1 MDSPAPRP
9 PTDPRFASLPRAL
22 AERAVWVRLG
32 GDANIPALFAH
43 PDLGWNA
50 PGATPAKR
58 PVVLWMHG
66 RTANKEL
73 DPGRYLRWIRA
84 EGGGIAACAL
94 DLPWHGE
101 RLDATKHGSEFTLR
115 MVERMLVEIDLVV
128 ESLRDPRFN
137 GAFDLDRMAIGG
149 MSAGGMATLVR
160 LCSPHRFRCAAVE
173 ATAGDFSV
181 MKGHRFHV
189 DELVEKFNPI
199 THLDA
204 WRPIPILML
213 HSRADAWVPVAAIE
227 NFAAALRDRNAK
239 LGANPSM
246 VELVTWDSTGAPEE
260 HIGFGRHSNDAK
272 NRQTEFF
279 VRSLGLM

>member
-1 MDSPAPRP
+1 MDSPTPRP

-22 AERAVWVRLG
+22 AERAVWTKLG
-32 GDANIPALFAH
+32 PQSDIPSLLAH

-50 PGATPAKR
+50 PGATPTQR
-58 PVVLWMHG
+58 PIVLWMHG

-84 EGGGIAACAL
+84 EGGGIAACAI

-101 RLDATKHGSEFTLR
+101 RVDESKHGSEFTLR
-115 MVERMLVEIDLVV
+115 MVERMLVEIDRVV
-128 ESLRDPRFN
+128 ESLGDPRFN
-137 GAFDLDRMAIGG
+137 GAFDTTRIGIGG

-160 LCSPHRFRCAAVE
+160 LCAPHRFACAAVE
-173 ATAGDFSV
+173 ATAGDFSI
-181 MKGHRFHV
+181 MKGHKFHV
-189 DELVEKFNPI
+189 DELVERFNPI

-204 WRPIPILML
+204 WQPIPLLAL
-213 HSRADAWVPVAAIE
+213 HSRADKWVPVAAIE
-227 NFAAALRDRNAK
+227 NFTNTLRERYAT
-239 LGANPSM
+239 LGADPAM
-246 VELVTWDSTGAPEE
+246 VELVTWESTGAPEE

-279 VRSLGLM
+279 VRSLG